1 MSEPP
6 SLEVAANSF
15 CFHVS
20 SVWIPLFMGR
30 GQLVSI
36 ACVMCIIYLL
46 IIKPV
51 HVWSFDWTVPQLN
64 NDNIFM

>member
-1 MSEPP
+1 
-6 SLEVAANSF
+6 
-15 CFHVS
+15 
-20 SVWIPLFMGR
+20 MGR